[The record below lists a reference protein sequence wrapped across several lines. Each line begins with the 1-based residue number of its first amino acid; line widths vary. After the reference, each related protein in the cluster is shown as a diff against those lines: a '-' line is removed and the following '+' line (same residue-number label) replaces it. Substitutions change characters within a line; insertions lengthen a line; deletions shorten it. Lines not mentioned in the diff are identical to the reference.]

1 VSGRELAVRLRH
13 RRESLPGLTVKGI
26 ADQLDVTR
34 NYWTLVETN
43 RAILTEPNMAK
54 VLDILGFND
63 DPGEAAELAELH
75 RQARTRGWWQDYRGM
90 YPDEGMRFFGLE
102 AGADRIRS
110 FESLLMPGLLQH
122 ADYAR
127 VVIGADPQ
135 YSPVELD
142 QRVAIR
148 MKRQERVWGDQPL
161 KMSYILSEA
170 VLHQFVGGRELQIRQ
185 LQHLIG
191 AIEQLWENLEVRVV
205 RFTTDIGVLA
215 SASTLVLMDFPSA
228 HLETVAWQEAI
239 RPLGVVDDPER
250 IRRLELGWD
259 TGKRSALD
267 RESSLALIR
276 SVAEDLAQEGR
287 NK

>member
-1 VSGRELAVRLRH
+1 
-13 RRESLPGLTVKGI
+13 
-26 ADQLDVTR
+26 
-34 NYWTLVETN
+34 
-43 RAILTEPNMAK
+43 
-54 VLDILGFND
+54 
-63 DPGEAAELAELH
+63 
-75 RQARTRGWWQDYRGM
+75 M

-276 SVAEDLAQEGR
+276 SVAEDLAQEGP